1 MKRLSLF
8 LFLLL
13 IVWII
18 IATYLYV
25 CKIRGHCDNND
36 QEARTEIADTLK
48 TEYGTAESDKN
59 LQKDSVA
66 LALDYLREIGNRTY
80 YFDFASAELS
90 IDGNDDKYFSALSIY
105 LDNNP
110 DVLVTIVGH
119 ADSRGSFAANDK
131 FATLRAEVVRDY
143 CIENG
148 INKDQI
154 TTVSKS
160 DTEPAASNETEE
172 GRKLNRRAEIII
184 N

>member
-8 LFLLL
+8 FFLLL

-18 IATYLYV
+18 IASYLYV
-25 CKIRGHCDNND
+25 CKIRGHCDKKD
-36 QEARTEIADTLK
+36 QEAQTEIADTLK
-48 TEYGTAESDKN
+48 AEPVTMEPDMTSVE
-59 LQKDSVA
+59 DSA
-66 LALDYLREIGNRTY
+66 AMALDYLREIGNRIY

-90 IDGNDDKYFSALSIY
+90 IDGNDDKYFSALRIY

-110 DVLVTIVGH
+110 DIIVTIVGH
-119 ADSRGSFAANDK
+119 ADNRGSYAANDK

-154 TTVSKS
+154 KTVSKS
-160 DTEPAASNETEE
+160 DTEPAASNDTED
-172 GRKLNRRAEIII
+172 GRRLNRRAEIII